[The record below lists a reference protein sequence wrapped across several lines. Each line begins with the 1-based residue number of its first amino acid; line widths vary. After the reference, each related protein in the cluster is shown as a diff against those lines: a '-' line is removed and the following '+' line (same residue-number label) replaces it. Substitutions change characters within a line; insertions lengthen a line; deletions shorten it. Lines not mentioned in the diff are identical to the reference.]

1 MKAIERKKA
10 SRRLHEREGGRDEA
24 GEASERGSVSAPIA
38 AVFGIAGVF

>member
-10 SRRLHEREGGRDEA
+10 SRHANTRGREGERDEA
-24 GEASERGSVSAPIA
+24 AEASVSAPIA